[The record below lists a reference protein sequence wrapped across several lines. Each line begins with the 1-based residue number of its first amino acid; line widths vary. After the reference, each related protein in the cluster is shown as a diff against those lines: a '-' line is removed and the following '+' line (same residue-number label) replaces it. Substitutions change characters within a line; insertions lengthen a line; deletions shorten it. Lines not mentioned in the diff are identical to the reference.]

1 MRVNMPDR
9 MTFSLWMVIGVVV
22 YAVVLNCLQ
31 VTYVAWGFEVVWW
44 LRYQAER
51 MARGVVAVALVAEW
65 VSSDGNIEDRD
76 NVLLLKGQ
84 KI

>member
-1 MRVNMPDR
+1 MPNR
-9 MTFSLWMVIGVVV
+9 LTLSLWTIVGVVV
-22 YAVVLNCLQ
+22 YTVVLNGLQ
-31 VTYVAWGFEVVWW
+31 VAYVGWGFEVVWY

-51 MARGVVAVALVAEW
+51 MARGVVAVAVVAEW
-65 VSSDGNIEDRD
+65 VSSDGNMEDRD